1 MVSKELANQ
10 RRYLVLF
17 FSLVLTRCFFRTTE
31 LTYILQSGISSFSE
45 TALLFYHTEGR
56 GEAPGVLYMIPA
68 CGQTHRRRLEMHTL
82 AYLRASRTLVV
93 LGTALTNIRA
103 SRKLREYGGAARRGL
118 LRLSCPSYPR
128 LSRSILSIASGKKK
142 KDIAITLLVVYSL
155 LGSD

>member
-17 FSLVLTRCFFRTTE
+17 LSFVLTRCFFLTTE

-45 TALLFYHTEGR
+45 TALLFYYTEGR
-56 GEAPGVLYMIPA
+56 GEAPGARRICSTRY
-68 CGQTHRRRLEMHTL
+68 CTQYQRGQTHRRRLEMHTL

-128 LSRSILSIASGKKK
+128 LSRSIL
-142 KDIAITLLVVYSL
+142 
-155 LGSD
+155 